1 MQQNAKISLH
11 SRRRDVRGAY
21 LDKRPEQFVVV
32 NVVFDVLGAGLLL
45 QAILGVR
52 MKYLI
57 KLQ

>member
-1 MQQNAKISLH
+1 MASSQ
-11 SRRRDVRGAY
+11 RGAY